1 MARQTGT
8 QTTRARELRRAMTD
22 AEKALWRWLRDSEGM
37 GTRFR
42 RQRPI
47 GHYVVDFVSLDAR
60 LVVEL
65 DGGHHDDPDVRA
77 YDEDR
82 TQFLED
88 RGFRVVRFQNDVVL
102 RDPREVAEAIAGLA
116 KEAPLPQAWERDG

>member
-1 MARQTGT
+1 MARQTET
-8 QTTRARELRRAMTD
+8 QTLRARTLRRDMTD
-22 AEKALWRWLRDSEGM
+22 AEKALWRWLRDAEGM

-65 DGGHHDDPDVRA
+65 DGGHHDDADVRA
-77 YDEDR
+77 YDEER
-82 TQFLED
+82 SLFLAGH
-88 RGFRVVRFQNDVVL
+88 GFTVLRFWNDDVL
-102 RDPREVAEAIAGLA
+102 RDPRGIAEAIAAQA
-116 KEAPLPQAWERDG
+116 KEAPSPAS